1 MIYYKQQQYLLAEMH
16 FKRAL
21 NINPQSS
28 VLLCHIAVV
37 QHALKKTE
45 MSLTTL
51 NSAMTMEPRNPLCK
65 SRSLIDKRGS
75 PEDEDNDA
83 SLLSPSAATPH
94 NLPADD
100 SGSVGSGA
108 VDPDSS
114 HGSSVADFNDMHLQ
128 SMESDEGF

>member
-65 SRSLIDKRGS
+65 SRS
-75 PEDEDNDA
+75 
-83 SLLSPSAATPH
+83 PST
-94 NLPADD
+94 
-100 SGSVGSGA
+100 SGA
-108 VDPDSS
+108 APKTRTTTPPCSAPVPPPRTT
-114 HGSSVADFNDMHLQ
+114 
-128 SMESDEGF
+128 